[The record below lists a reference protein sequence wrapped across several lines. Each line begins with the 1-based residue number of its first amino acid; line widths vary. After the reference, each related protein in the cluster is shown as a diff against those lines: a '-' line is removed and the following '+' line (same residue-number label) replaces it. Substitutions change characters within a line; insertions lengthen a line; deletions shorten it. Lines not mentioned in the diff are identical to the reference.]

1 MSRDDKRRTNE
12 PRIDLDTVRE
22 TLAYMHHD
30 MQRSRRLARVSDA
43 LAVVLAEIAA
53 VEAHAAAEQP
63 QPADVSRVVAFPAL
77 RPRFVAWS
85 PD

>member
-63 QPADVSRVVAFPAL
+63 ADASRVVAFPAL